1 MSLARA
7 TLLALAAL
15 APCLGGC
22 GKVPL
27 SDVGATFTLAD
38 LTWFEEEQTLFLFWE
53 VQAQQ
58 GLGPESV
65 IEVRWTTD
73 QGEQDWVAVQDLPAV
88 HTHLA
93 ADCGTWSLCGSTS
106 LALAERPR
114 DLGLRLRYHR
124 DGELALEVDPSF
136 QLVAAGPSWVSRSL
150 LVYGV
155 FDQSN
160 QWVQWR
166 ARHAFP
172 SLRNEEVEALGLRR
186 TFRIEDQAH
195 GAAELASASNPY
207 GYGVACPGGFLAM
220 DLPAV
225 QTQDRAAFNEQALPA
240 EASASPV
247 ICAAATVTDAT
258 GSFTT
263 GAIARKNP
271 EVEPAFSLLRSPVRD
286 AVQVPFLLAPCDREI
301 SAEHLA
307 MQRQRLQVEDLEITC
322 IDQWDQAGFADHLA
336 GLFAAQIEATRALGS
351 DMVLV
356 VGLHRDEAGVP
367 EVVEQALAR
376 VVPPERDKTSPRV
389 AGAFVFDS
397 LVRAVGDELSPT
409 TLWCPASA
417 WSEQISTMG
426 CAVLLDEA
434 TLELGPLTIG
444 ALPVLPSREQYLDFL
459 ETWPEGYAGQVDTL
473 TMRAPEF
480 SATSQHLD
488 LGEYGAVTFLDGEAV
503 DAQPWEAFSWC
514 PPEEGAPVL
523 FRSPFM
529 QTDAFLAAVAQ
540 ACEDGQLSEEVCLV
554 AEQGMLPLD
563 WLAPWHNSNPEARY
577 ELGLYWDFPFL
588 LRMDYTTWAAGSVS
602 AFGLSIP
609 FGLAEPGQTWLGSQT
624 WQAESFDLSEEI
636 TRCSR
641 FCDHP
646 TFDSAGVYNVTAPFR
661 ETYPTSCYQPR
672 TPAPGDGGF
681 PDDP

>member
-1 MSLARA
+1 MSRDRA
-7 TLLALAAL
+7 ALRAL
-15 APCLGGC
+15 APLLLGLWAC

-27 SDVGATFTLAD
+27 SDVGASFAFAEF
-38 LTWFEEEQTLFLFWE
+38 TWFEEEQTLFLFWE
-53 VQAQQ
+53 VNALQ
-58 GLGPESV
+58 GLGPDSV
-65 IEVRWTTD
+65 IEARWTTD
-73 QGEQDWVAVQDLPAV
+73 QGEQDWVAVGDLPSV

-93 ADCGTWSLCGSTS
+93 ADCGRNSLCGSTS
-106 LALAERPR
+106 VALVERPR

-124 DGELALEVDPSF
+124 DGELALEAHPGF
-136 QLVAAGPSWVSRSL
+136 QPVAAGPPWASRSL

-155 FDQSN
+155 FDQAN

-166 ARHAFP
+166 ARHNFP
-172 SLRNEEVEALGLRR
+172 SLRNEEVQALGLRR
-186 TFRIEDQAH
+186 HFEVEDQRH
-195 GAAELASASNPY
+195 GAAGLATDTNPY
-207 GYGVACPGGFLAM
+207 GYGVACPDDFAPM

-225 QTQDRAAFNEQALPA
+225 QTEERAVFNQAPLPTEA
-240 EASASPV
+240 AASAV
-247 ICAAATVTDAT
+247 VCAAATVTDAT

-263 GAIARKNP
+263 GAVARKNP
-271 EVEPAFSLLRSPVRD
+271 EVEPAFSSLRSPVHD
-286 AVQVPFLLAPCDREI
+286 TVVVPFLLAPCDREI

-307 MQRQRLQVEDLEITC
+307 MQRQRLQMEDLEPTC
-322 IDQWDQAGFADHLA
+322 IDQWDQDGFAERLA
-336 GLFAAQIEATRALGS
+336 SRFAQEIEATRALGS

-356 VGLHRDEAGVP
+356 VGLHRDDEGVA
-367 EVVEQALAR
+367 EVVEQALAL

-397 LVRAVGDELSPT
+397 LVRAVADELAPT

-417 WSEQISTMG
+417 WSERVSTVG
-426 CAVLLDEA
+426 CAVLPDEA

-459 ETWPEGYAGQVDTL
+459 ETWPEGYAGQVDALTL
-473 TMRAPEF
+473 RAPEF
-480 SATSQHLD
+480 SATSQHVD

-503 DAQPWEAFSWC
+503 DAEPTQAFSWC
-514 PPEEGAPVL
+514 PSAEAAPVL

-529 QTDAFLAAVAQ
+529 QTQAFQDAVSQ
-540 ACEDGQLSEEVCLV
+540 ACEDGQLSEEECLV
-554 AEQGMLPLD
+554 AEQGMLTLD
-563 WLAPWHNSNPEARY
+563 WLAPWHNANPEARY

-609 FGLAEPGQTWLGSQT
+609 FGLAEPGQTWLGTQT
-624 WQAESFDLSEEI
+624 WLAESFDLSEVV

-641 FCDHP
+641 YCDHP
-646 TFDSAGVYNVTAPFR
+646 TFDAAGVYNVTAPFR
-661 ETYPTSCYQPR
+661 ETYVSSCYGP
-672 TPAPGDGGF
+672 TYPAPGDGGF